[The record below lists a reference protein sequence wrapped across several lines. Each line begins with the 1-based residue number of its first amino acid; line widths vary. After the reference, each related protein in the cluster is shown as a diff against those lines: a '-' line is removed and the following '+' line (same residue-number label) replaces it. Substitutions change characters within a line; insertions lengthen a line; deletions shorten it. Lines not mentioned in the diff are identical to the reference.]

1 MFANLLLLIFEAE
14 SAVARRCNCDGRVN
28 EDEFDIWLHLFGI
41 RTKWSEHGS
50 GAGMDVFAGDADSDR
65 GSLRILSI
73 ANRSVDPHG

>member
-1 MFANLLLLIFEAE
+1 M
-14 SAVARRCNCDGRVN
+14 N